1 MERFQKKREY
11 TTSVAMKMEFNKFI
25 YTLMIKE
32 NHLDTF
38 GHVNNAAYLTLYEEA
53 RWDFITKNGYGL
65 DVIQREQK
73 GPVVLDVNLRFK
85 RELKNRQLISIH
97 SQSQDMSSKIM
108 KMKQVMINPEGE
120 VASEALFTFGFMDM
134 KLRKLVEM
142 PQDWLLRID
151 LSI

>member
-1 MERFQKKREY
+1 
-11 TTSVAMKMEFNKFI
+11 MEFNKFI

-142 PQDWLLRID
+142 PQDWLNAVT
-151 LSI
+151 

>member
-1 MERFQKKREY
+1 
-11 TTSVAMKMEFNKFI
+11 MKMEFNKFI

-142 PQDWLLRID
+142 PQDWLNAVT
-151 LSI
+151 

>member
-142 PQDWLLRID
+142 PQDWLNAVT
-151 LSI
+151 

>member
-142 PQDWLLRID
+142 PQDWLNVVT
-151 LSI
+151 

>member
-1 MERFQKKREY
+1 MA
-11 TTSVAMKMEFNKFI
+11 TKMAFNEFI
-25 YTLMIKE
+25 YTVMIKE

-65 DVIQREQK
+65 EVIQNEKK

-85 RELKNRQLISIH
+85 RELKNRQVIKIH
-97 SQSQDMSSKIM
+97 SQSLDMSSKIM
-108 KMKQVMINPEGE
+108 KMRQVMVNEAGE

-134 KLRKLVEM
+134 QLRRLVEM
-142 PQDWLLRID
+142 PEQWLRAVT
-151 LSI
+151 

>member
-142 PQDWLLRID
+142 PQNWLNAVT
-151 LSI
+151 

>member
-1 MERFQKKREY
+1 MERFQKKRES

-142 PQDWLLRID
+142 PQDWLNAVT
-151 LSI
+151 

>member
-1 MERFQKKREY
+1 MERFQRKREY

-142 PQDWLLRID
+142 PQDWLNAVT
-151 LSI
+151 

>member
-142 PQDWLLRID
+142 PQDCLNAVT
-151 LSI
+151 

>member
-1 MERFQKKREY
+1 MERFQKKREF

-142 PQDWLLRID
+142 PQDWLNAVT
-151 LSI
+151 

>member
-108 KMKQVMINPEGE
+108 KMNKNI
-120 VASEALFTFGFMDM
+120 
-134 KLRKLVEM
+134 
-142 PQDWLLRID
+142 
-151 LSI
+151 